1 MPQEIVTGSFN
12 MKRDPMGHEPDRNDW
27 LGKTLRRSPAAAP
40 DACLDAET
48 LAAWAD
54 GKLNG
59 QAAAAVETH
68 ASSCPRCMAVLAAM
82 ERTAPAVPVQH
93 AWTPARLFRWLVP
106 IAAAA
111 TAVAIWVIVPNRPAT
126 VPVAA
131 PVEESQ
137 AASARSDADT
147 SAQPIVP
154 APAPELGARN
164 QKTAPIQDAEPQVKV
179 ERQLR
184 DEFRERRTNEAMRPP
199 AAAAP
204 SAAPSE
210 PPSAPMAAQA
220 PAAPAAQA
228 QRAAKSAESA
238 DVGAVAGGAGFLSR
252 IAVTSESTATV
263 NQLFRWRVMGGTEIE
278 RSSDGGKTWR
288 KVVPPSAANAANPS
302 TILNIRAVDDLRAV
316 ARTSGGTE
324 FYTVD
329 GGLAWTPVQENSK
342 APF

>member
-1 MPQEIVTGSFN
+1 
-12 MKRDPMGHEPDRNDW
+12 MGHEPDRNDW
-27 LGKTLRRSPAAAP
+27 LGKTLRRSSAAAP

-54 GKLNG
+54 GALNA
-59 QAAAAVETH
+59 QAAAAVENH
-68 ASSCPRCMAVLAAM
+68 ASSCSRCMAVLAAM
-82 ERTAPAVPVQH
+82 ERSAPAVPVQH
-93 AWTPARLFRWLVP
+93 GWTPARLFRWLVP
-106 IAAAA
+106 ITAAA
-111 TAVAIWVIVPNRPAT
+111 TAVAIWVIVPDRPAT
-126 VPVAA
+126 VPVPA

-137 AASARSDADT
+137 TAARADADN
-147 SAQPIVP
+147 SAQLVIP
-154 APAPELGARN
+154 APAPERGARN
-164 QKTAPIQDAEPQVKV
+164 QKTAPAIQNAEPQAQV

-184 DEFRERRTNEAMRPP
+184 DEFRERSANEAMRPP

-204 SAAPSE
+204 TAAPSE
-210 PPSAPMAAQA
+210 PPPASMAVPA
-220 PAAPAAQA
+220 PATPAAQA

-252 IAVTSESTATV
+252 IAVTSESTAPE
-263 NQLFRWRVMGGTEIE
+263 NQLVRWRVVGGTEIE

-288 KVVPPSAANAANPS
+288 KVVPPSAVNAANPS
-302 TILNIRAVDDLRAV
+302 TILNVRAVDDLRAV

-329 GGLAWTPVQENSK
+329 GGLTWTPVQENSK